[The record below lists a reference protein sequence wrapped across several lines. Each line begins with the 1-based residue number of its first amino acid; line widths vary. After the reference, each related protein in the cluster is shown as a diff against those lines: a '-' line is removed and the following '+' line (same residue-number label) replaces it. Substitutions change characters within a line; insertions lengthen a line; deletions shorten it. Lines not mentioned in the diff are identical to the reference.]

1 MILTFEFPICF
12 QSAIVHGWTEFE
24 SSCTYYFYGS
34 KFQGLLSICVKH
46 LFVCFFCCCVN
57 YTFNNVA
64 DLHSV
69 CRVLSCV
76 HGFDA
81 KKPLEIPSNV
91 SLMSE
96 RRVLTTERKGRK
108 PLLHVLLWNR
118 PLRHTCVCLCLQI
131 WSAGRKRGSLQ
142 SSVQESEWAFGWK
155 TSKPKGRRRKVA
167 FTQQQTYTNSR
178 RCARPPLHLI
188 CVNVW

>member
-1 MILTFEFPICF
+1 MWNIC
-12 QSAIVHGWTEFE
+12 
-24 SSCTYYFYGS
+24 
-34 KFQGLLSICVKH
+34 
-46 LFVCFFCCCVN
+46 LFFVFCCCVN
-57 YTFNNVA
+57 YTFNNVT

-188 CVNVW
+188 CVNVWWYCCFAMRWWLVKHIVCSKSSN